1 MIATGETGIASV
13 FSSAGN
19 LKVLPGGEIDTVQFT
34 RGIDLRAG
42 QTLRLPKFWT
52 APDLI
57 SYRGTELIFDDL
69 TLDGTGGNV
78 DGRMLPETL
87 VSAKIV
93 LEQRNGLV
101 LDHTTTIDTEWLEL
115 NSDGNISVSGLES
128 LRATTLIIH
137 ARGLREVLSDVYDPD
152 TAGTRQEMQQAGSI
166 SIEAGLV
173 NAEQWDI
180 RAKRSILFEFSTA
193 DTDAMTIRGHVGGM
207 TNGVRAERFT
217 LRMPDRKVRLDDAII
232 EATNVNLLGLG
243 VTSDRATEVRAAVIN
258 AEAQLDM
265 RLYVASGDVTAL
277 STVKGSVYL
286 QSTGEITLR
295 RILRRTARLSF
306 EPSEIS
312 SRWTLCSEQM
322 PSTRTFV

>member
-1 MIATGETGIASV
+1 VTTTAGSIELEDRDSATETAPGLRRLRAEAPLGSVTISTGGSVTIESVIATGETGIASV

-128 LRATTLIIH
+128 LRH
-137 ARGLREVLSDVYDPD
+137 
-152 TAGTRQEMQQAGSI
+152 
-166 SIEAGLV
+166 
-173 NAEQWDI
+173 NAD
-180 RAKRSILFEFSTA
+180 
-193 DTDAMTIRGHVGGM
+193 H
-207 TNGVRAERFT
+207 
-217 LRMPDRKVRLDDAII
+217 PCP
-232 EATNVNLLGLG
+232 
-243 VTSDRATEVRAAVIN
+243 RAA
-258 AEAQLDM
+258 
-265 RLYVASGDVTAL
+265 
-277 STVKGSVYL
+277 
-286 QSTGEITLR
+286 
-295 RILRRTARLSF
+295 
-306 EPSEIS
+306 
-312 SRWTLCSEQM
+312 
-322 PSTRTFV
+322 